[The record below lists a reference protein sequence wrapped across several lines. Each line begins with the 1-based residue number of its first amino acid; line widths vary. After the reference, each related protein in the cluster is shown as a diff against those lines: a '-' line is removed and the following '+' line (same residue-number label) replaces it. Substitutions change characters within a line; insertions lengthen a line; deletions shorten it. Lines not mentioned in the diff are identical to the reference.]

1 MMLSVMATVTH
12 PLQGNVPSKV
22 PKMIRLIIIIHHAP
36 LNADAAAEYIP
47 PFFIFVDFLII

>member
-36 LNADAAAEYIP
+36 LNADAEYIP
-47 PFFIFVDFLII
+47 PFFNFVDFFII